1 MTDKTRENLTNAIR
15 PLVRELMDNPNVTDE
30 DLAAMG
36 LPPRGNMTNVI
47 SVKANP
53 VLTPCSSTS
62 SQLR

>member
-36 LPPRGNMTNVI
+36 LPPRDTRGLPQAPRQD
-47 SVKANP
+47 SRFRDHDP
-53 VLTPCSSTS
+53 
-62 SQLR
+62 